1 MTCRWAHQIGNEGV
15 SEEQRLLSISST
27 TEEKTGNSVITA
39 YSAGDFILS
48 NLCKD
53 KASRSKSL
61 F

>member
-1 MTCRWAHQIGNEGV
+1 MTCRWAHQIGNESF
-15 SEEQRLLSISST
+15 SEEYMMLSTSST
-27 TEEKTGNSVITA
+27 TEEKNGNSVITA

-53 KASRSKSL
+53 KVSWSKRL